1 MIQLTQADP
10 IVPLPVA
17 YPEVA
22 YILLLFGLFVLPRFL
37 QRYRIPA
44 AITSLLT
51 GAIAGPGFGLFVH
64 DPTIELLSTLGIV
77 SLFLFAGLDV
87 DVDEL
92 KKAGRAIREHLVV
105 RVLALAAVAFA
116 VVKLY
121 GFPFRPAALISLA
134 LLTPSTGFILDS
146 LPSLRLQQQTAF
158 WVRSKAIATELL
170 ALAILFVTLQSATAS
185 GLVLSAAVLIG
196 MILLLPVLFRGF
208 ARFIVPYAPRTE
220 FAFLLMIA
228 VVCAFVTRAL
238 GVYYLVGAFVVGM
251 VAQGFRERLPAI
263 ASERMLHA
271 VEAFGSIFVP
281 FYFFHAGV
289 VLQRED
295 LSLAA
300 VLLGLVL
307 LAVAVP
313 LRIFLVAAHRRLRFG
328 EGFQQSLKVG
338 MPMLPTLVFTL
349 VIAQILRDN
358 YVLPPQLYGGLV
370 VYALGTT
377 IIPSL
382 GYRTPPP
389 EFEDLHIQPLPDEV
403 QARLK
408 LQNEPEPEPPW
419 RGV

>member
-1 MIQLTQADP
+1 
-10 IVPLPVA
+10 
-17 YPEVA
+17 
-22 YILLLFGLFVLPRFL
+22 
-37 QRYRIPA
+37 
-44 AITSLLT
+44 
-51 GAIAGPGFGLFVH
+51 
-64 DPTIELLSTLGIV
+64 
-77 SLFLFAGLDV
+77 
-87 DVDEL
+87 
-92 KKAGRAIREHLVV
+92 
-105 RVLALAAVAFA
+105 
-116 VVKLY
+116 
-121 GFPFRPAALISLA
+121 ISLA

-358 YVLPPQLYGGLV
+358 YVLPPLLYGGLV

-389 EFEDLHIQPLPDEV
+389 EFEDLHLQPLPDEV